1 MIKGTLKP
9 VMKPIRKGQV
19 LDISL
24 SEFGYQDYYAECTYK
39 YIKSKEKYMLSV
51 RLYRYDIEDK
61 MRISN
66 KGIDFQYISGTK
78 ETIEENICRVIY
90 EMCVNKHFD
99 DYVERYEYDLVC
111 FDRGNELYEKES
123 IDLKNDEKWL

>member
-9 VMKPIRKGQV
+9 VMKPIHKGKV
-19 LDISL
+19 LEISL
-24 SEFGYQDYYAECTYK
+24 SNFGYDYYCAECTYR
-39 YIKSKEKYMLSV
+39 YIKCREKYALSV

-66 KGIDFQYISGTK
+66 KGIDTQYISGTR

-90 EMCVNKHFD
+90 EMCINKHFD
-99 DYVERYEYDLVC
+99 DYVKKYEYDLAC
-111 FDRGNELYEKES
+111 FDRGNELFEQES
-123 IDLKNDEKWL
+123 MNQKNDKE

>member
-9 VMKPIRKGQV
+9 VMKPIHKGKV

-24 SEFGYQDYYAECTYK
+24 SEFGYSDYYAECTYRF
-39 YIKSKEKYMLSV
+39 IKSKEKYALSV

-66 KGIDFQYISGTK
+66 KGIDTQYISGTR
-78 ETIEENICRVIY
+78 ETIEENVCRVIY
-90 EMCVNKHFD
+90 EMCINNHFD

-111 FDRGNELYEKES
+111 FDRGNELFEQES
-123 IDLKNDEKWL
+123 MNQKK